1 MPKDGFFVPF
11 IAIVRERGKY
21 GMNAFFETRDDAL
34 TCVVSEGLTFPMHL
48 HPQLELFFVLSGETS
63 VTVRR
68 ETRTLGPGS
77 LAVIFPNQIHSYTA
91 CSKETR
97 AALVVCDLAL
107 TGGFSDTLLLWHP
120 ANPFLPPEALHP
132 NVAFAVGELTAERRG
147 GGDRAVCSALVQ
159 LALARVL
166 PQLSLHRN
174 RASDYSELTYQIA
187 QYVSAHFREPLTLD
201 VLARA
206 LGVSRFHL
214 SHVFSEKIGQSFSSY
229 LASIRVDCA
238 CALLAGT
245 NRSVTEI
252 AAESGFES
260 QRSFFRAFG
269 ARCGMTP
276 LAYRRRAQGTQAKT

>member
-1 MPKDGFFVPF
+1 
-11 IAIVRERGKY
+11 
-21 GMNAFFETRDDAL
+21 MNAFFETRDDAL
-34 TCVVSEGLTFPMHL
+34 TSVVAEGLSFPLHL

-63 VTVRR
+63 VTVWR
-68 ETRTLGPGS
+68 ETRALGPGS

-91 CSKETR
+91 LSKESR
-97 AALVVCDLAL
+97 AALVVCDLSL

-120 ANPFLPPEALHP
+120 ADPFLPPEALHP
-132 NVAFAVGELTAERRG
+132 NVAFAVGELTAEKRG
-147 GGDRAVCSALVQ
+147 GGDRAVCSALMQ
-159 LALARVL
+159 LVLARAL

-174 RASDYSELTYQIA
+174 RAADYSELTYQIA
-187 QYVSAHFREPLTLD
+187 QYVSAHFREPLTLEA
-201 VLARA
+201 LARA

-214 SHVFSEKIGQSFSSY
+214 SHVFSEKIGQGFSAY
-229 LASIRVDCA
+229 LASIRIDCA

-276 LAYRRRAQGTQAKT
+276 LAYRRRAQGTQAQK

>member
-1 MPKDGFFVPF
+1 
-11 IAIVRERGKY
+11 
-21 GMNAFFETRDDAL
+21 MNAFFETRDDAL
-34 TCVVSEGLTFPMHL
+34 MSTVAEGLSFPLHL

-91 CSKETR
+91 LSKESR
-97 AALVVCDLAL
+97 AALVVCDLSLA
-107 TGGFSDTLLLWHP
+107 GGFSDTLLLWHP
-120 ANPFLPPEALHP
+120 ADPFLPPEALHP
-132 NVAFAVGELTAERRG
+132 NVAFAVGELTAEKRG
-147 GGDRAVCSALVQ
+147 DGDRAVCSALMQ
-159 LALARVL
+159 LVLARAL

-174 RASDYSELTYQIA
+174 RAADHSELTYQIA
-187 QYVSAHFREPLTLD
+187 QYVAAHFREPLTLD
-201 VLARA
+201 ALARA

-214 SHVFSEKIGQSFSSY
+214 SHVFSEKIGQGFSAY

-238 CALLAGT
+238 RTLLADT
-245 NRSVTEI
+245 NRSVTEV
-252 AAESGFES
+252 AAEAGFES

-276 LAYRRRAQGTQAKT
+276 LAYRRRAQGTQAQK

>member
-1 MPKDGFFVPF
+1 
-11 IAIVRERGKY
+11 
-21 GMNAFFETRDDAL
+21 MNAFFETRD
-34 TCVVSEGLTFPMHL
+34 EGLTSIVAERLSFPLHL
-48 HPQLELFFVLSGETS
+48 HPQLELYFVLSGETR

-68 ETRTLGPGS
+68 EAKTLAPGA

-91 CSKETR
+91 LSPDSR

-107 TGGFSDTLLLWHP
+107 AGGFSDTLLLWHP
-120 ANPFLPPEALHP
+120 SDPFLQPEALHP
-132 NVAFAVGELTAERRG
+132 NVAFAVGELTAEKRG
-147 GGDRAVCSALVQ
+147 GGDRAVCAALVQ
-159 LALARVL
+159 LVLARVM

-174 RASDYSELTYQIA
+174 RAADHEALTYQIA
-187 QYVSAHFREPLTLD
+187 QYMAAHFREPVTLD
-201 VLARA
+201 KLARA

-214 SHVFSEKIGQSFSSY
+214 SHVFSDKMGQRFSAY

-252 AAESGFES
+252 AAEAGFES

-276 LAYRRRAQGTQAKT
+276 LAYRRQAQGTQVHS